1 MGVKEII
8 SGILERQKAKKE
20 KFKEMEEDYLLRKKL
35 EDRMKSSNERELEK
49 YLKDQREKQ
58 IKIKVDKI
66 HKQQNHNMWHGNQ
79 ILKSDYNI
87 LHDDKPI
94 LKQQNI
100 FKGKS
105 NSLKG
110 GMFFK

>member
-87 LHDDKPI
+87 LHDEKPI

-100 FKGKS
+100 FKGKANLS
-105 NSLKG
+105 G